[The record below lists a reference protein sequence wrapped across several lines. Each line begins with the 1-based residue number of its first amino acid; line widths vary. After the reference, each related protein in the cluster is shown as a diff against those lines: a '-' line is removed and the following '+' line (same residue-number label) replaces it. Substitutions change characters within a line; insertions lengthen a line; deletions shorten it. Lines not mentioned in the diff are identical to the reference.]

1 MFINVTSVAQTLMQG
16 AVAAVGGLC
25 KFRKAG

>member
-1 MFINVTSVAQTLMQG
+1 VAGDG

-25 KFRKAG
+25 EAETCEDAFTSP